1 VDDTDLTIARAVR
14 DGREAYEGMSTNQPL
29 TLTVEQAA
37 EVLGVGR
44 STAYELVRS
53 GDLKC
58 IRLRRRIV
66 VPVAHLAESL
76 GVDRDAVWEALTSDS
91 DARPGPSGSSPS
103 KSSPTRRRERTK
115 VEEPALF
122 WRSSQTAHR
131 QEVERDGPTG
141 APGRGTCQSVRAGSV
156 VVAIGC
162 SVECAA

>member
-1 VDDTDLTIARAVR
+1 
-14 DGREAYEGMSTNQPL
+14 MSTNQPL

-66 VPVAHLAESL
+66 VPIAHLAESL

-122 WRSSQTAHR
+122 
-131 QEVERDGPTG
+131 
-141 APGRGTCQSVRAGSV
+141 
-156 VVAIGC
+156 
-162 SVECAA
+162 